1 MSTNMEASLRP
12 FDADKSVKHHAM
24 FGHMMLNQLT
34 QLLLLVVT
42 LYSAF
47 SSEGSSQ
54 ALFMLASSAQAGI
67 LFVTRVA
74 VMTTQ
79 AVKYKS
85 GNSLNLELKS
95 LRDNIQPFRYFFAAC
110 SAFVAALSYAAIQ
123 DLSGNE
129 KAAVAALF
137 VIAITLLM
145 DNSIKG
151 FGQLCEE
158 LTCTPSGEDMEM
170 VK

>member
-12 FDADKSVKHHAM
+12 FNSDKSIKHHAM

-47 SSEGSSQ
+47 ASEGVSQ
-54 ALFMLASSAQAGI
+54 ALFMVASSAQAGI

-74 VMTTQ
+74 VMSTHV
-79 AVKYKS
+79 VKYKS
-85 GNSLNLELKS
+85 GESLNHELKS
-95 LRDNIQPFRYFFAAC
+95 IHANIQLFRYFFTVC
-110 SAFVAALSYAAIQ
+110 SVFVAALSYAVIQ
-123 DLSGNE
+123 ELSSNE
-129 KAAVAALF
+129 KAAMAALF
-137 VIAITLLM
+137 VIGITLLM

-158 LTCTPSGEDMEM
+158 LTCTPSCEDMEV